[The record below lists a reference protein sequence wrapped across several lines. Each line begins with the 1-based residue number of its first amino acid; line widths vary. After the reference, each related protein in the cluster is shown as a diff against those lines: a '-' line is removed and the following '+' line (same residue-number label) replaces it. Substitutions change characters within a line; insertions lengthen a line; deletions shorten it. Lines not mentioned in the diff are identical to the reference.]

1 MNTTPSHEAFDQ
13 TDSAGSTP
21 AGTVRP
27 RGKQTRKSWR
37 VIDIVMAS
45 VLAVVCGVIFWI
57 WSNAVSPAT
66 QTATVGFP
74 PLSGLIGGGWL
85 IAGVVGGL
93 VIRKPGAAI
102 YCELL
107 AAVIEALLGTHYS
120 AGVLLSGLV
129 QGIGAEAVFALFL
142 YRRFGLLVAMLS
154 GAVSGLFM
162 GVSEIMMYYAFWE
175 TPYQVVYVVCG
186 TVSGLVIA
194 GVLGWVLVRA
204 LVSTG
209 VLSSVAAGRDA
220 RRARTRA

>member
-1 MNTTPSHEAFDQ
+1 MNTTPSSESLDR
-13 TDSAGSTP
+13 GP
-21 AGTVRP
+21 ARNGAAPHR
-27 RGKQTRKSWR
+27 RRASWR
-37 VIDIVMAS
+37 VIDIVIAS

-102 YCELL
+102 YCEMV

-120 AGVLLSGLV
+120 AGVLLSGAI
-129 QGIGAEAVFALFL
+129 QGIGAELVFAALL
-142 YRRFGLLVAMLS
+142 YRRFGLPTALLS

-162 GVSEIMMYYAFWE
+162 GISEVFMYYAFWE
-175 TPYQVVYVVCG
+175 PRYQVVYVVCAV
-186 TVSGLVIA
+186 VSGLLIA
-194 GVLGWVLVRA
+194 GFLAWALMRA
-204 LVSTG
+204 LISTG
-209 VLSSVAAGRDA
+209 VLGSVAAGRDA
-220 RRARTRA
+220 PQMRRGA